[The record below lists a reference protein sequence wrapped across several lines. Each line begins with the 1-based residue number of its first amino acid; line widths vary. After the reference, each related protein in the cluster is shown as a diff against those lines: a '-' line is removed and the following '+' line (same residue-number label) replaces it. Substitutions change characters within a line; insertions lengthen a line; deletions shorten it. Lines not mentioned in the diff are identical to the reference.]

1 MASGLSKKKLQ
12 AKMIKE
18 ADMFSAQQ
26 VTGPLAPG
34 QYSPAQVSA
43 PSAYY
48 PAQTDQFSGMFSM
61 MMPMIMMIM
70 MFAIITPMLKGV
82 TASTRE

>member
-1 MASGLSKKKLQ
+1 
-12 AKMIKE
+12 
-18 ADMFSAQQ
+18 MFTAQQ